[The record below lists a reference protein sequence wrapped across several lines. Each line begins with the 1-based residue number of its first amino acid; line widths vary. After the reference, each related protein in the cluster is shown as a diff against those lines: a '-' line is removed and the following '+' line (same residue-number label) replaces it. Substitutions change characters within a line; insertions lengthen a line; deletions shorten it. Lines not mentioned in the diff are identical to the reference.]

1 MRPAAPLLPLLPALV
16 LLPVA
21 LLLPGLLHGGGWDLL
36 GQFLLAALR
45 PSGDPLVLGSLL
57 GGLGITVG
65 MALLGWATS
74 LLLGVPLGLLS
85 SRLLWRSLAGS
96 ELPAELLRRLL
107 AVPRSIHE
115 LIWGLLLL
123 QLVGQQPAVAV
134 LAITI
139 PFSALVARVVSDLL
153 DALPERNLQGLLAA
167 GTPAPAALLTALGP
181 PLLPGLISYGGY
193 RLECALRSATLL
205 GVFGLGGLG
214 NELLL
219 TLQSLQFHE
228 LWSGLWLLLAVMLAL
243 EALVSALRRRWSMP
257 ARLAL
262 AQRQPVG
269 RSSRELLLVAAAL
282 VPLLLGVGRALA
294 VDPAALLHWQALP
307 PLPPGGWQGAL
318 ALPWLAMVGQT
329 VLLTLVAA
337 ALAVGGA
344 PLLLLLVA
352 PWPWGGW
359 LLRLLWALG
368 RLWPPPLTALLL
380 LFVFKPSLLTAALAL
395 GFHNLGILGRLLLEG
410 VEAAG
415 PEREEALR
423 CSGSGTR
430 LALLYGRFSGLA
442 RAYLAYGAYR
452 ADVILRETLVV
463 GMVAGTGLG
472 SQLRESLSA
481 FAFDQLALLLAAYA
495 LLTLLGEDLS
505 DRARRALLRA

>member
-228 LWSGLWLLLAVMLAL
+228 LWSGLWLLLAVMLLLESGVAL
-243 EALVSALRRRWSMP
+243 LRRRWGMP
-257 ARLAL
+257 RRLRL
-262 AQRQPVG
+262 R
-269 RSSRELLLVAAAL
+269 
-282 VPLLLGVGRALA
+282 
-294 VDPAALLHWQALP
+294 PAA
-307 PLPPGGWQGAL
+307 
-318 ALPWLAMVGQT
+318 
-329 VLLTLVAA
+329 
-337 ALAVGGA
+337 
-344 PLLLLLVA
+344 
-352 PWPWGGW
+352 
-359 LLRLLWALG
+359 
-368 RLWPPPLTALLL
+368 
-380 LFVFKPSLLTAALAL
+380 
-395 GFHNLGILGRLLLEG
+395 
-410 VEAAG
+410 
-415 PEREEALR
+415 
-423 CSGSGTR
+423 SGSG
-430 LALLYGRFSGLA
+430 A
-442 RAYLAYGAYR
+442 GAP
-452 ADVILRETLVV
+452 TGQGMGV
-463 GMVAGTGLG
+463 G
-472 SQLRESLSA
+472 
-481 FAFDQLALLLAAYA
+481 
-495 LLTLLGEDLS
+495 
-505 DRARRALLRA
+505 